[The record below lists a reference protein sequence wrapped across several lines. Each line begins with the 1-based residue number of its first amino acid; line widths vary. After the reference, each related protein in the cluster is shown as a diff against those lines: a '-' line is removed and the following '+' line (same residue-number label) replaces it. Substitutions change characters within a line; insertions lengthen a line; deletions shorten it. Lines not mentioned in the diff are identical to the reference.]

1 MALVD
6 GCWRQTIGEGLLT
19 TMIVIDSLHWKQ
31 RDKPRSTRNGR
42 STFGKEICNLDPGA
56 GMRKNGSQVQ
66 VNKMIHPQ
74 PSLFRS
80 RKKDV
85 AGVRTPIA
93 SRHGNTR
100 IMYRLH
106 TMAFS
111 FSATNKDGWGR
122 VDG

>member
-1 MALVD
+1 
-6 GCWRQTIGEGLLT
+6 
-19 TMIVIDSLHWKQ
+19 
-31 RDKPRSTRNGR
+31 
-42 STFGKEICNLDPGA
+42 
-56 GMRKNGSQVQ
+56 MRKNGSQVQ
-66 VNKMIHPQ
+66 GNKMIHPQ

-100 IMYRLH
+100 I